1 MNEFVREGGD
11 EMNNEDPR
19 TVALQSTVVSCYIHV
34 YVGQNASTYYV
45 KTYQSDAK
53 LLETDSKKRE

>member
-1 MNEFVREGGD
+1 
-11 EMNNEDPR
+11 MNNEDPR